1 MESVK
6 ITRKEL
12 IRRGEIEEGYY
23 FTGNVYSY
31 ENVIFYLTQLAWRT
45 ERGHKTE
52 NKQRIKEIKK
62 ELLKNINSKY
72 FTSLQDLVKN
82 IESIN
87 HNNYSIDQLYYS
99 AGLYG
104 NSGQLHQLKL
114 YKNHSVIASYVL
126 YY

>member
-1 MESVK
+1 MSVK
-6 ITRKEL
+6 ITKKEL
-12 IRRGEIEEGYY
+12 KRIGEDKEGYY

-31 ENVIFYLTQLAWRT
+31 ENITNYLSQLAWRT
-45 ERGHKTE
+45 EKGHKTE

-62 ELLKNINSKY
+62 ELQKNVNSKY
-72 FTSLQDLVKN
+72 YDSLNEIVSN

-87 HNNYSIDQLYYS
+87 HDNYGINQVFYS

-104 NSGQLHQLKL
+104 NSGQLHELKL
-114 YKNHSVIASYVL
+114 YKNHNIVACYTL

>member
-12 IRRGEIEEGYY
+12 LRRGELEEGYY

-31 ENVIFYLTQLAWRT
+31 ENVVNYIGQLAWRT

-52 NKQRIKEIKK
+52 NRQRIKEIKK

-82 IESIN
+82 IECIN
-87 HNNYSIDQLYYS
+87 HDNYSINQLYYS

-104 NSGQLHQLKL
+104 NSGQFHVLKL
-114 YKNHSVIASYVL
+114 YKNHVVVASYVL